1 MIVPLETFSQHVG
14 LLICYYITFSFW
26 SAQTL
31 SLSLISRNI
40 AGQTKK
46 SVAIALN
53 FIIWAVGNAIGK
65 SVPVCSLLCLTD
77 RVCLPA
83 GPQVFL
89 DWDGPRYFIAFATH
103 LGCYGLLV
111 VDIVLLRW
119 YLVAQNKKRDRLA
132 AEGVQE
138 ARDEAFV
145 HAFEDIT
152 DKKNPNFRYVY

>member
-1 MIVPLETFSQHVG
+1 MHIEADLVGTRAFVGTICLMTVPLGTNAERAG
-14 LLICYYITFSFW
+14 LMVSYFVTFSFW

-31 SLSLISRNI
+31 AMSMITRNV

-46 SVAIALN
+46 SAAIAIN
-53 FIIWAVGNAIGK
+53 FIVWATGNAI
-65 SVPVCSLLCLTD
+65 
-77 RVCLPA
+77 

-89 DWDGPRYFIAFATH
+89 DRDAPRYFIAFATH
-103 LGCYGLLV
+103 LGCYSLLV

-138 ARDEAFV
+138 AHDEAFV

>member
-1 MIVPLETFSQHVG
+1 MIPHRAFIGTICLMTVAMDTHTQRVG
-14 LLICYYITFSFW
+14 LMISYFITFSFW

-31 SLSLISRNI
+31 SLSLISRNV

-46 SVAIALN
+46 SVAIAVN
-53 FIIWAVGNAIGK
+53 FIVWATGNAI
-65 SVPVCSLLCLTD
+65 
-77 RVCLPA
+77 

-89 DWDGPRYFIAFATH
+89 SWNAPRYFIAFATH
-103 LGCYGLLV
+103 LGCYSLLV
-111 VDIVLLRW
+111 IDIVLLRW

-152 DKKNPNFRYVY
+152 DKENDNFRYVY